1 MTGVRPDPTSA
12 DPLAGLAR
20 RAAAG
25 EPGAAR
31 ALLGAVA
38 PQVLCVVRQVLG
50 RDHPDQEDLVQEALL
65 GALQALRRFRGDCS
79 TLHFVQRVGLLT
91 ALNARR
97 RFQLREQ
104 LAPRAVGADPE
115 VLPGREASPAEAL
128 DATRRRALFTALLD
142 ELPPAQAEA
151 LALHCVL
158 GCTLAETAALAGV
171 PLNTARGRIVA
182 AKAALRERLTVD
194 PMARELLR
202 GAS

>member
-1 MTGVRPDPTSA
+1 MTDVRGDPSDT

-25 EPGAAR
+25 EPEATRG
-31 ALLGAVA
+31 LLGAVA
-38 PQVLCVVRQVLG
+38 PHVLRVVRQILG

-65 GALQALRRFRGDCS
+65 GALQSLPRFRGDCS

-104 LAPRAVGADPE
+104 LAPRAVDADTE
-115 VLPGREASPAEAL
+115 ALPDREASPAEAL
-128 DATRRRALFTALLD
+128 DASRRRALFTALLD
-142 ELPPAQAEA
+142 DLPAAQADA

-158 GCTLAETAALAGV
+158 GCTVAETAALAGV
-171 PLNTARGRIVA
+171 PLNTARGRIVT
-182 AKAALRERLTVD
+182 AKAALRERLAVD
-194 PMARELLR
+194 PVARELFR

>member
-1 MTGVRPDPTSA
+1 MTTVRAEPTA
-12 DPLAGLAR
+12 PDPLAGLAR

-25 EPGAAR
+25 EPEAAR
-31 ALLGAVA
+31 GLLGAVA
-38 PQVLCVVRQVLG
+38 PHVLRVVRQILG

-65 GALQALRRFRGDCS
+65 GTLQALPRFRGDCS
-79 TLHFVQRVGLLT
+79 TLHFVLRIGLLT

-104 LAPRAVGADPE
+104 LAPRDADTDTE
-115 VLPGREASPAEAL
+115 ALPGHEASPAEAL
-128 DATRRRALFTALLD
+128 DASRRRALFAALLD
-142 ELPPAQAEA
+142 ELPAAQAEA

-158 GCTLAETAALAGV
+158 GCTVAETAALAGV

-182 AKAALRERLTVD
+182 AKAALRSRLTID
-194 PMARELLR
+194 PVARDLFR